1 MKKIILLA
9 VFLNLLSGC
18 AAKNIYDTM
27 QQVGTDAAKANSL
40 MRDKT
45 AEPFKISNKIWVQ
58 TQPILEKKKKPN
70 PLLNCSITL
79 SKSALTLHE
88 FAARAST
95 LCGVTVRVTPDAISY
110 TQGDMSS
117 VMTQSVQSNNTAAP
131 VLPDL
136 PSLPIPANPGQ
147 NMRQEPLSLRGGVNA
162 VDVNYSGT
170 LSGLLDRYTASMGVY
185 WRSNP
190 DNTVDIYYLDTQV
203 FTLEAMAAT
212 VNSSS
217 NVESNN
223 STTNGASNSD
233 GGISGNGGSSQSVQ
247 QQMKYD
253 LLANIDTT
261 LKQMVTQGI
270 GRYSISP
277 ATGAVIVTDTPV
289 ALRQIGEYLE
299 RENKTISQQ
308 VRLKFEVY
316 SVALND
322 ADNLSLD
329 MNLTYKRMNQW
340 SGGLVSENKDFG
352 GSQGTI
358 SWDGGR
364 FDGSKLMLRAL
375 SEQGKVSLVQ
385 TGSVT
390 TTNLQ
395 PVPVQLAHQVAY
407 LASSQSTAT
416 PDVGTTSTLTP
427 GSVTTGFNMMLLPNI
442 VPNTKNVWVH
452 FNLNL
457 TELVGIHEVKSGDSI
472 IQTPEITIRTL
483 TQRAKLRSG
492 ETIMIAGLDQSEK
505 SGTAKGAGAAWNPL
519 FGGEWARSNKNTVL
533 VCVLTPYLE

>member
-9 VFLNLLSGC
+9 GFLNLLSGC

-45 AEPFKISNKIWVQ
+45 AEPFKVSNKIWVQ

>member
-9 VFLNLLSGC
+9 GFLNLLSGC

-117 VMTQSVQSNNTAAP
+117 VMTQSVQSNNNAAP

>member
-9 VFLNLLSGC
+9 GFLNLLSGC

>member
-9 VFLNLLSGC
+9 GFLNLLSGC

-27 QQVGTDAAKANSL
+27 QQVGTEAAKANSL

-147 NMRQEPLSLRGGVNA
+147 NMRQEPMSLRGGVNA

-261 LKQMVTQGI
+261 LKQMVTQGV

>member
-9 VFLNLLSGC
+9 GFLNLLSGC

-88 FAARAST
+88 FSARAST